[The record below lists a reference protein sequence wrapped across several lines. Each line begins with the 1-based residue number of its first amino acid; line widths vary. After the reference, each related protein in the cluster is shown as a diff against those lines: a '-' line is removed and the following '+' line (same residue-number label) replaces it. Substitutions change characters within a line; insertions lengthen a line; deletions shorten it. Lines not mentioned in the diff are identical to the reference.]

1 MKRLLCA
8 VVVLA
13 ALPIVVGV
21 PTSAAPATHDVFV
34 EEYEAYEPF
43 AAGDGQP
50 CVPSARTFH
59 EVRSGEVKLVT
70 INSGPQAGEVHVN
83 GAIAGFIEYIPD
95 DTALPTYSGTYREKL
110 NGVLLELSFEDDQSR
125 IAQFRLRSR
134 LAGTDGS
141 SLRLAMSGKLTLNGN
156 GNLVV
161 DRFSFTCE

>member
-1 MKRLLCA
+1 MRQLLA
-8 VVVLA
+8 AVVLA
-13 ALPIVVGV
+13 ALPIIVGV
-21 PTSAAPATHDVFV
+21 PASAAPATHDVFV

-43 AAGDGQP
+43 AVGDGQP
-50 CVPSARTFH
+50 CVPWAGTFH
-59 EVRSGEVKLVT
+59 EMRSGEVKLVT
-70 INSGPQAGEVHVN
+70 VNSGPRAGEVHVN
-83 GAIAGFIEYIPD
+83 GVIAGFIEYIPD

-156 GNLVV
+156 GNVVV
-161 DRFSFTCE
+161 DWFSFTCE